1 MRAIERSEMAL
12 IAQHERE
19 QILHAVRLLERRP
32 IHLCRDCE
40 ERSDEAT
47 QGPRHAAPGL
57 LRCANKKQ
65 TVIIL
70 ILLDEFRA
78 EKER

>member
-1 MRAIERSEMAL
+1 MGQGEEARLIGRSWL
-12 IAQHERE
+12 RK
-19 QILHAVRLLERRP
+19 
-32 IHLCRDCE
+32 
-40 ERSDEAT
+40 
-47 QGPRHAAPGL
+47 GAANSGGRVASGAAGL
-57 LRCANKKQ
+57 LRFANKKQ

>member
-19 QILHAVRLLERRP
+19 QILHAVRLPERRP
-32 IHLCRDCE
+32 IHLCRHCE

-47 QGPRHAAPGL
+47 QGPRDMAPGL
-57 LRCANKKQ
+57 LRCTRNDDATLSDGKM
-65 TVIIL
+65 L
-70 ILLDEFRA
+70 
-78 EKER
+78 